1 MSSPF
6 QSAFMAKSP
15 VKSHGDR
22 DLKKAKKLSEKGG
35 QGQAGY
41 DYENEKVMALKA
53 SGEKKNAS
61 HANEGDEESNV
72 DRNEMPDAS
81 ALKKKLVKENIPSGL
96 NMNSPLNAYVDGS
109 ENKAQDLTGVMKN
122 YFSSVKSTTMAAID
136 AEKKK
141 KAGEADKK
149 KNNQAYQDIFSNK
162 VKEKESNDSWQSG
175 GGKDYESGLEEKK
188 LFKFSSKYFQDLN

>member
-35 QGQAGY
+35 QGQGGY
-41 DYENEKVMALKA
+41 DYENKKVMALKA

-109 ENKAQDLTGVMKN
+109 ENKAQDLTGVMKD
-122 YFSSVKSTTMAAID
+122 YFSSVKSTAVAAIE

-162 VKEKESNDSWQSG
+162 VKEQESNDSWESG

-188 LFKFSSKYFQDLN
+188 LFKPIQNIFKI

>member
-35 QGQAGY
+35 QGQGGY
-41 DYENEKVMALKA
+41 DYENKKVMALKA

-96 NMNSPLNAYVDGS
+96 NMSSPLNAYVDGS
-109 ENKAQDLTGVMKN
+109 ENKTQDLTGVMKD
-122 YFSSVKSTTMAAID
+122 YFSSVKSTAVAAIE

-149 KNNQAYQDIFSNK
+149 KNNQAYQGIFSNK
-162 VKEKESNDSWQSG
+162 VKELESNDSWQSG

-188 LFKFSSKYFQDLN
+188 LFKFNSKYFQDLN

>member
-35 QGQAGY
+35 QGQGGY

-109 ENKAQDLTGVMKN
+109 ENKAQDLTGVMKD
-122 YFSSVKSTTMAAID
+122 YFSSVKSTAVAAIE

-162 VKEKESNDSWQSG
+162 VKEQESNDSWESG

-188 LFKFSSKYFQDLN
+188 LFKFNSKYFQDLN

>member
-35 QGQAGY
+35 QGQGGY
-41 DYENEKVMALKA
+41 DYENKKVMALKA

-109 ENKAQDLTGVMKN
+109 ENKAQDLTGVMKD
-122 YFSSVKSTTMAAID
+122 YFSSVKSTTVAAIE

-149 KNNQAYQDIFSNK
+149 KNNQGYQGIFSNK
-162 VKEKESNDSWQSG
+162 VKELESNDSWQSG

-188 LFKFSSKYFQDLN
+188 LFKPIQNIFKI

>member
-35 QGQAGY
+35 QGQGGY

-96 NMNSPLNAYVDGS
+96 NMNSPLNGYVDGS
-109 ENKAQDLTGVMKN
+109 ENKAQDLTGVMKD
-122 YFSSVKSTTMAAID
+122 YFSSVKSTTVAAID
-136 AEKKK
+136 AGKKK

-149 KNNQAYQDIFSNK
+149 KKTEGYQKAFKAADTRMELKKIAIKNIFK
-162 VKEKESNDSWQSG
+162 
-175 GGKDYESGLEEKK
+175 
-188 LFKFSSKYFQDLN
+188 

>member
-35 QGQAGY
+35 QGQGGY

-96 NMNSPLNAYVDGS
+96 NMSSPLNAYVDGS
-109 ENKAQDLTGVMKN
+109 ENKTQDLTGVMKD
-122 YFSSVKSTTMAAID
+122 YFSSVKSTAVAAIE

-149 KNNQAYQDIFSNK
+149 KNNQAYQGIFSNK
-162 VKEKESNDSWQSG
+162 VKELESNDSWQSG